1 MRSAEDILT
10 GMAGAVLAADIIPT
24 LIIKATA
31 PFWAHLL
38 PYKIRVAACA
48 AFSVIAFLLTGFAPS
63 AGLRLL
69 GVACASVSSGWGEVT
84 FLALAAFYPGASV
97 LTAWSS
103 GTGVAGVA
111 GSGWYLL
118 LHTILGVPP
127 ALTLKLGAAWAAV
140 YLAAYLF
147 LLPPPAAA
155 YAAYHAVSDSADPHA
170 EGGSAGLAETDQI
183 AHGSSSLNDFGG
195 THAEQRSSDAES
207 PLLPPSHPLQIE
219 NGDAGADERQ
229 GAARSVSATQAVLPS
244 EHGTHQGGRAQGLT
258 LAERAQLLLPLWV
271 FMLPLFL
278 VYAAEYVIQTGI
290 NSALE
295 FPSEGLPAKKWYV
308 IAGFLYQLGVFLSRS
323 SGTVLRLK
331 YLWPLPAGQLVLLC
345 VFLLFGFDAV
355 SAPAWLVGIL
365 TFGVGLFGGAT
376 CKYPAAPLAEITL
389 ITVADILCV
398 LVADVNAFRMIH
410 EQVEPWARELSLG
423 TASVADTLGIVLAA
437 GLSIPLEKAVAAA
450 QRG

>member
-1 MRSAEDILT
+1 
-10 GMAGAVLAADIIPT
+10 MAGAVLAADIIPT

-38 PYKIRVAACA
+38 PYKIRITACA
-48 AFSVIAFLLTGFAPS
+48 GFSVLAFLLTGFAPS

-69 GVACASVSSGWGEVT
+69 GVACASVSSGWGEIT
-84 FLALAAFYPGASV
+84 FLALASFYPGASV

-140 YLAAYLF
+140 YLAVYLF
-147 LLPPPAAA
+147 LLPPPAEA
-155 YAAYHAVSDSADPHA
+155 YAAYHAVSGSQDAH
-170 EGGSAGLAETDQI
+170 SAGTAALAETDELTGGG
-183 AHGSSSLNDFGG
+183 AASLS
-195 THAEQRSSDAES
+195 TAPQHQRGSDAES
-207 PLLPPSHPLQIE
+207 PLLPSSSAMHIE
-219 NGDAGADERQ
+219 TASAEEKYETGGSNQHAVLGTASRDDSPPTLESG
-229 GAARSVSATQAVLPS
+229 ARSN
-244 EHGTHQGGRAQGLT
+244 RAQELS
-258 LAERAQLLLPLWV
+258 LKERAQLLFPLWV

-278 VYAAEYVIQTGI
+278 VYAAEYVIQTGV

-295 FPSEGLPAKKWYV
+295 FPKEGLPAKKWYV

-323 SGTVLRLK
+323 SGTVFKLK
-331 YLWPLPAGQLVLLC
+331 YLWPLPAGQLVMLC

-355 SAPAWLVGIL
+355 RAPAWLVGVL
-365 TFGVGLFGGAT
+365 TFVVGLFGGAT
-376 CKYPAAPLAEITL
+376 CKCTARSRCPTACFYLTCTP
-389 ITVADILCV
+389 
-398 LVADVNAFRMIH
+398 VADVNAFRMIH

-437 GLSIPLEKAVAAA
+437 GLSIPLEKAVASA